1 MIAARR
7 PAFAEWARFGF
18 LCAGIAIALPG
29 CEKPAGPRQFAV
41 GQHHI
46 RFVVPE
52 GWEARDLDGQV
63 LLRHGASQMVL
74 QDLGPAGPAGI
85 RREVEQARELWREGR
100 SRDARWR
107 MRAAAIPSHLFET
120 AGQRKAFWNTWAKV
134 SGAPEDADFAVVQSA
149 FDEVLATVATIR
161 PRALDALVETAL
173 AELDLDRTSDVT
185 QRRAIAIGGREG
197 LVVDSWDRLS
207 HARERRIALVLNQ
220 GNLLAVRTE
229 WGDPQPMK
237 LALDAVLAS
246 LEFGSAEPTLVG
258 RPAQAAATH

>member
-1 MIAARR
+1 
-7 PAFAEWARFGF
+7 

-29 CEKPAGPRQFAV
+29 CEKLAGPRQFAV

-46 RFVVPE
+46 RFVVPH
-52 GWEARDLDGQV
+52 GWEAQDLDGQV
-63 LLRHGASQMVL
+63 LLRHGASQLVL
-74 QDLGPAGPAGI
+74 QDLAPAGPAGI
-85 RREVEQARELWREGR
+85 RREVEQARELWRQGR

-120 AGQRKAFWNTWAKV
+120 AGQRKTFWVTWAKV
-134 SGAPEDADFAVVQSA
+134 SGAPEDADFAVVESA
-149 FDEVLATVATIR
+149 FDEVMATVAAIR
-161 PRALDALVETAL
+161 PRALDALVENAL
-173 AELDLDRTSDVT
+173 AELDLDRSDVT

-220 GNLLAVRTE
+220 GHLLALRTE

-237 LALDAVLAS
+237 LALDAVLAT
-246 LEFGSAEPTLVG
+246 LQFGSAEPTLVG
-258 RPAQAAATH
+258 RPASAAVTY